1 MNRKIASWT
10 HLQSMV
16 VEAFQLLDQ
25 ASKEIYHLMSEPG
38 DDPFNV
44 GRYGD
49 GPFNVG
55 CYSKIV
61 KFLNENNGDHS

>member
-1 MNRKIASWT
+1 MKGKTTMNRKIASWT

-25 ASKEIYHLMSEPG
+25 ASKEIYHLMSELG
-38 DDPFNV
+38 DD
-44 GRYGD
+44 
-49 GPFNVG
+49 PFNVG